1 MNQYKVT
8 SKNLFL
14 RRGPNQ
20 KTSAIKL
27 LTRGDTV
34 SSDGKPENG
43 WLYVNYQGMMGYL
56 PMNRLEEK
64 HEAQYDDDSIGAA
77 LETALSN
84 IYAALDELKEI
95 IKAL

>member
-27 LTRGDTV
+27 LTRGDMV
-34 SSDGKPENG
+34 SSDCKAENG
-43 WLYVNYQGMMGYL
+43 WLYVNYHGTMGYL

-95 IKAL
+95 IKAM